1 MKKYGIIY
9 WLKTAAGGGRQR
21 GVAIFLAMIML
32 TLILSL
38 ALGVNTLLISQIKT
52 MRDAGNSVI
61 AFYAAESGIEWALKN
76 IDESDWRDWKT
87 NPYRWFLDLNNN
99 SNNDVGIDATYDVY
113 TIDPGGANPGQCGAD
128 ADFCVKSVGV
138 YKGTRRI
145 IQIQL

>member
-1 MKKYGIIY
+1 MKKYGVIY
-9 WLKTAAGGGRQR
+9 WFKTAAGGDRQR

-76 IDESDWRDWKT
+76 IDVTDWTVYETTPKE
-87 NPYRWFLDLNNN
+87 YFLVLNNN
-99 SNNDVGIDATYDVY
+99 SNNDIGIDATYDVY

-138 YKGTRRI
+138 YKGTRRV